1 MSRNRSVPG
10 STSEILAILVGD
22 VLTLRVLV
30 ALSQTEI
37 DDIDVVSGGVS
48 AANQE
53 VIRLDVSVDD
63 ALFVDL
69 LDTADQLDSDH
80 EDSLE
85 IEVALARLEQVFERR
100 SQQVHHHHVELV
112 VGHTGVSSNVV
123 ESRHAGYR

>member
-37 DDIDVVSGGVS
+37 DDIDVVTGGVS

-80 EDSLE
+80 QDSLE

-123 ESRHAGYR
+123 ESRHTGYR